1 MQAWDV
7 DEEVHLCVN
16 VDDALLRHVFSDL
29 NGEGDKVIVSHP
41 EGKRGGFVDG
51 RDVDLVIAS
60 IAQAHPYELS
70 PLLHIDFE

>member
-7 DEEVHLCVN
+7 GEEVHLCVN

-29 NGEGDKVIVSHP
+29 NGEGDKVIVSHS
-41 EGKRGGFVDG
+41 EGKRGGFIDG
-51 RDVDLVIAS
+51 RNVDLVITS

-70 PLLHIDFE
+70 PPLQIDLE